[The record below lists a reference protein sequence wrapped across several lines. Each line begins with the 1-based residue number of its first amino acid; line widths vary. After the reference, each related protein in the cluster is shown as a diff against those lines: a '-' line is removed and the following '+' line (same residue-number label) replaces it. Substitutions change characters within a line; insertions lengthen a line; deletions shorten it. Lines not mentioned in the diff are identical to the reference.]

1 MQTTYLRIDVLR
13 LQCIWTAI
21 SIAATGCLYFSLKH
35 YTSGLDRPDLMLYSL
50 LCTHAVRIYYNVKDD
65 RHQETMKEVGLLSL
79 AALGGVAVG
88 SLVRAV
94 FLWALQDLEQT
105 REIAPL
111 LAEYRQYLDVMHSP
125 VFGIAAFFGAGYLLS
140 SKVLRSLGDY
150 WSPLAYPRGSYELF
164 GAHYAA
170 ALEML
175 TERARDE
182 VGEKAK
188 EILAGSKGLY
198 KPPSPNRLIGP
209 PTSSQTSARSPQMRV
224 P

>member
-1 MQTTYLRIDVLR
+1 
-13 LQCIWTAI
+13 
-21 SIAATGCLYFSLKH
+21 
-35 YTSGLDRPDLMLYSL
+35 MLYSL

-88 SLVRAV
+88 SVVRII
-94 FLWALQDLEQT
+94 FLWVLQDMEQT
-105 REIAPL
+105 REFSPL
-111 LAEYRQYLDVMHSP
+111 LTDYRQYLDVMHSP

-140 SKVLRSLGDY
+140 SKVLRCLGNY
-150 WSPLAYPRGSYELF
+150 WRPLAYPRSSYELF

-175 TERARDE
+175 TESGQEE
-182 VGEKAK
+182 VGARAKA
-188 EILAGSKGLY
+188 ILAGSKGLY

-209 PTSSQTSARSPQMRV
+209 PTSSQTSASSPQMRV